1 MLAVRNTESGI
12 RAITIEEP
20 AGPGVRLR
28 VASAGICGTDVSLAA
43 MGSHDFTYGHEVAGT
58 TPDGRAWAIEP
69 TLYCGSC
76 AECAGGNV
84 QRCDAEGQGVLG
96 IFRDGGMASEI
107 VVPEYTLL
115 PLPRGLPVEDA
126 CLVEPGAVA
135 WHGLRRAGLVAGE
148 RIAIVGGG
156 SIGLL
161 AAAAA
166 RRMGFEVDV
175 VARYEHQLHA
185 AEKLGAGRPG
195 GRYDV
200 VDDTAGSPTAL
211 ARCAELAR
219 PGGRVVV
226 VSVYFETA
234 AFPGPASLVKELSY
248 VNAIAYD
255 HRDGRREFA
264 DVAAMLA
271 DQPEI
276 AETVITHRFPLA
288 AAAKAFRV
296 AADRSAG
303 AIKVVLHP

>member
-1 MLAVRNTESGI
+1 M
-12 RAITIEEP
+12 
-20 AGPGVRLR
+20 
-28 VASAGICGTDVSLAA
+28 
-43 MGSHDFTYGHEVAGT
+43 AGT
-58 TPDGRAWAIEP
+58 TPDGRSWAVEP
-69 TLYCGSC
+69 LLYCGSC
-76 AECAGGNV
+76 AQCAGGDV
-84 QRCDAEGQGVLG
+84 QRCGGEGHGVLG
-96 IFRDGGMASEI
+96 VFRDGGMTSEI

-115 PLPRGLPVEDA
+115 PLPNGLPVEDA

-148 RIAIVGGG
+148 RVAVVGGG

-161 AAAAA
+161 TAAAA

-175 VARYEHQLHA
+175 EARHDHQASA
-185 AEKLGAGRPG
+185 AEKLGAGRPYG
-195 GRYDV
+195 QYDV
-200 VDDTAGSPTAL
+200 VIDAAGGPTAL

-226 VSVYFETA
+226 VAVYFGTA

-248 VNAIAYD
+248 TNAMAYD

-264 DVAAMLA
+264 DVAALLA
-271 DQPEI
+271 DEPEI

-288 AAAKAFRV
+288 DAAEAFRV